1 MMTTVY
7 LIAALSF
14 LVFYLFWI
22 LRISTLK
29 DYSVLLKPVDSDLGE
44 NFAVFLLKMLLYII
58 LIFIFMSRDALNN
71 QGFVVLVMLTLY
83 VLILYVSGYRYQ

>member
-22 LRISTLK
+22 LHISALK
-29 DYSVLLKPVDSDLGE
+29 DYSVLFKPVDSDMGE

-58 LIFIFMSRDALNN
+58 LIFIFMSRNALND
-71 QGFVVLVMLTLY
+71 QGFVVLMMLTLY
-83 VLILYVSGYRYQ
+83 ALILYVSGYRYQ